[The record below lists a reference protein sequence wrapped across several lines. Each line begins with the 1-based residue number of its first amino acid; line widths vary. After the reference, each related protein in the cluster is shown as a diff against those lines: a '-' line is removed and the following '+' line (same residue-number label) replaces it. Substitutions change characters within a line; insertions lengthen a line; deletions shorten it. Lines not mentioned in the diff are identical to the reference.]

1 MSLFNRNK
9 IIINER
15 IHGIV
20 VGLPVTENGAI
31 TPLGKEIMK
40 LAESITINFK
50 EPNNSATNATIATNA
65 NTTNIN
71 NNNDI
76 IYTYWSERGTTVMA
90 RAMLKHTT
98 TSRNKL
104 LAQKDS
110 VAASLILQSYLNY
123 HKLHG

>member
-1 MSLFNRNK
+1 
-9 IIINER
+9 
-15 IHGIV
+15 
-20 VGLPVTENGAI
+20 
-31 TPLGKEIMK
+31 MK
-40 LAESITINFK
+40 LAESIIINFK
-50 EPNNSATNATIATNA
+50 EPNNSATNATNANATNI
-65 NTTNIN
+65 T

>member
-1 MSLFNRNK
+1 
-9 IIINER
+9 
-15 IHGIV
+15 
-20 VGLPVTENGAI
+20 
-31 TPLGKEIMK
+31 MK

-50 EPNNSATNATIATNA
+50 EPNNSATNATNTSATNA
-65 NTTNIN
+65 NATNAN
-71 NNNDI
+71 ATNVTNNNDI

-110 VAASLILQSYLNY
+110 VAACLILQSYLNY